1 MVSSNPKKI
10 LIFWSWYHVKGGL
23 ILYICMYVVVRG
35 GISDGV
41 GNDPFLC
48 MKVAPVQHLF
58 LAF

>member
-1 MVSSNPKKI
+1 M
-10 LIFWSWYHVKGGL
+10 GL
-23 ILYICMYVVVRG
+23 VDFSPEWRQCICMYVVVRG